1 MGSCKRLYYLSDAE
15 HLTKTKNSFGIG
27 KITASCIVKNFT
39 EMIFQHLGLEFIKL
53 PYLKRN
59 LSSRNITLKEF
70 MVFPNV

>member
-53 PYLKRN
+53 P
-59 LSSRNITLKEF
+59 LSEKEF
-70 MVFPNV
+70 EQLKYYFERVHGFP